1 MGLSTHI
8 LDTAIGRP
16 AANVVLTLHKL
27 RDGVWTEL
35 AGGTTDADGLCK
47 TLLGNLPLE
56 AASDELTF
64 MTAPYFAA
72 QQVVSLYPYVKNRP
86 HRHRPDPALPHPR
99 AAHRQRLHHV
109 SRILTMPAKLR
120 SNRYGKSRVRLMRL
134 TKHAA
139 QSGREAYHDL
149 DEWTVQILLTGDF
162 ESAHTQGDNSK
173 ILPTDTM
180 KNTVYFVARES
191 KAESMED
198 YAKELIDYIL
208 TRNPQVTSAEVNIE
222 STLWKRIHIDGKPF
236 PTAFMRGSEERQ
248 TATVTRTQ
256 DGDQPGPFTI
266 IAGLDHLTILKT
278 SNSGFTGYI
287 KDALT
292 TLPETTDR
300 LFGTALKAE
309 WPYPPEAIARAA
321 ASPHQAIDFNKVR
334 SHIREAMIST
344 FAHHESKS
352 VQQTL
357 FAMAEAALAHTNI
370 LDEIYL
376 LMPNKHNLL
385 VDLSRFGQKN
395 PNHIFV
401 PTDEPHGTI
410 EATVRRA

>member
-1 MGLSTHI
+1 
-8 LDTAIGRP
+8 
-16 AANVVLTLHKL
+16 V
-27 RDGVWTEL
+27 
-35 AGGTTDADGLCK
+35 
-47 TLLGNLPLE
+47 E
-56 AASDELTF
+56 AEKD
-64 MTAPYFAA
+64 
-72 QQVVSLYPYVKNRP
+72 
-86 HRHRPDPALPHPR
+86 
-99 AAHRQRLHHV
+99 
-109 SRILTMPAKLR
+109 LTMPAKLR

-134 TKHAA
+134 TRHPDH
-139 QSGREAYHDL
+139 HDL

-180 KNTVYFVARES
+180 KNTVYVVARES

-208 TRNPQVTSAEVNIE
+208 TRNPQVTSAEVVIE
-222 STLWKRIHIDGKPF
+222 STLWKRLIIDGKPF

-248 TATVTRTQ
+248 TTTVARAQ
-256 DGDQPGPFTI
+256 NGGKLEPFTI
-266 IAGLDHLTILKT
+266 TAGLDHLTVLKT
-278 SNSGFTGYI
+278 SNSSFTGYI

-300 LFGTALKAE
+300 LFGTALKTE
-309 WPYPPEAIARAA
+309 WPYTPAAIAAG
-321 ASPHQAIDFNKVR
+321 IDFNQAR
-334 SHIREAMIST
+334 THIREAMIST
-344 FAHHESKS
+344 FARHESLS

-357 FAMAEAALAHTNI
+357 FAMAEAALAHTDI

-385 VDLSRFGQKN
+385 VDLSRFGQEN
-395 PNHIFV
+395 PNHIFI

-410 EATVRRA
+410 EATVHRA